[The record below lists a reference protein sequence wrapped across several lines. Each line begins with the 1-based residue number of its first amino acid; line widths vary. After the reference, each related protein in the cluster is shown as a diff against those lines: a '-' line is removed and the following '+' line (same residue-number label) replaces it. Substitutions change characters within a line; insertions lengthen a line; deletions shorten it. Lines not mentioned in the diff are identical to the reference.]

1 MRQAAEGKIF
11 AVCLVRKACGRG
23 ACGERTETVRAV
35 FVWKQFNK
43 GQQMNRGN
51 LAEDPRVDR
60 PSSSRYSRY
69 GREGNALLY
78 VSDREWKKVLAE
90 EKAASARQPRKKSSV
105 GVKSVHSAKKDVYA
119 AEQRQRR
126 DKGVSAPAAAFSK
139 LEVGMH
145 GRLFGVKE
153 NPAVSAP
160 MSGRRKEDAADKRLK
175 LEEDRKASGDLEK
188 RMEEASSVFGTVKM
202 ARPYLNAP
210 NPLLESRNI
219 RLAESLNNR
228 GAESR
233 KPRPAE
239 SRNIRQA
246 ESRMLRPAENRN
258 PRGVESRNIG
268 LAESRNPGPAGHEA
282 DGGQQAKAE
291 RSQRTASTISLRKVL
306 VASGVGLLTA
316 GYIAAGVHF
325 SDHFYPSTKFFGIK
339 ASGLTVEEVK
349 RQVEKKV
356 EGYQLQIKGRSSSG
370 SNSGAGDR
378 ITADEVG
385 MKYRDNGMIDRA
397 MRQQYP
403 AVWPATL
410 LKTILA
416 PNEETLGTEYDSSLA
431 DSVIRNLTVFDSS
444 RVIKPR
450 NAELKYTADGAVITK
465 EVMGTRLD
473 YDKTKTA
480 IIHALDDGSTSIDLE
495 KEGLYQNPEV
505 YADDDALNEKANAL
519 NLVLGAN
526 VTLEMGDQSVQINPE
541 MTAET
546 FLSLDMDGNYYVD
559 DSKVSSYIVKLADK
573 TDTVGRKRTFHT
585 SLGTTVE
592 LEGGDYGWTLD
603 ADSTA
608 QELEEALKE
617 KKKGTLEPVYFTTG
631 LCRDKN
637 DIGNTY
643 VEIDLTNQHMWFYK
657 NGSLIV
663 DTPVVTGNPQKN
675 NETPSGGV
683 WSLKGKYR
691 NATLKGEGYATP
703 VDYWLPFNGGVGIHD
718 LQKRYY
724 FGGSVYNGAGSHGC
738 INTPLAAVKLIYNG
752 IGDGTPVVV
761 YKDDSQEAVSQNT
774 GMQDIRTITSY
785 IEAQYGTVSDDAE
798 GEGGTSRSTQSAEVQ
813 R

>member
-1 MRQAAEGKIF
+1 MW
-11 AVCLVRKACGRG
+11 G
-23 ACGERTETVRAV
+23 AHGDCKGGFRVETV
-35 FVWKQFNK
+35 NK

-78 VSDREWKKVLAE
+78 VSDREWKKILAE
-90 EKAASARQPRKKSSV
+90 EKAASARQPRKKSSA

-233 KPRPAE
+233 NPRPAE

-268 LAESRNPGPAGHEA
+268 LAESRNPGPAGPEA
-282 DGGQQAKAE
+282 DGKQQVRAE
-291 RSQRTASTISLRKVL
+291 RSQRTASTVSLRKVL

-444 RVIKPR
+444 RVIEPR

>member
-1 MRQAAEGKIF
+1 MWGVHGDCKGGFR
-11 AVCLVRKACGRG
+11 V
-23 ACGERTETVRAV
+23 ETV
-35 FVWKQFNK
+35 NK

-90 EKAASARQPRKKSSV
+90 EKAASARQSRKKSSA

-233 KPRPAE
+233 NPRPAE

-291 RSQRTASTISLRKVL
+291 RSQRTASTVSLRKVL

-356 EGYQLQIKGRSSSG
+356 EGYQLQIKGRSSGG

-403 AVWPATL
+403 AVWPAAL

-444 RVIKPR
+444 RVIEPR

-480 IIHALDDGSTSIDLE
+480 IIHALNDGSTSIDLE

>member
-1 MRQAAEGKIF
+1 MWGVHGDCKGGFR
-11 AVCLVRKACGRG
+11 V
-23 ACGERTETVRAV
+23 ETV
-35 FVWKQFNK
+35 NK

-90 EKAASARQPRKKSSV
+90 EKAASARQSRKKSSA

-233 KPRPAE
+233 NPRQAE

-246 ESRMLRPAENRN
+246 ESWMLRPDENRN
-258 PRGVESRNIG
+258 PRGGESRNIG

-291 RSQRTASTISLRKVL
+291 RSQRTASTVSLRKVL

-356 EGYQLQIKGRSSSG
+356 EGYQLQIKGRSSGG

-403 AVWPATL
+403 AVWPAAL

-444 RVIKPR
+444 RVIEPR

-480 IIHALDDGSTSIDLE
+480 IIHALNDGSTSIDLE

-519 NLVLGAN
+519 NQVLGAN

-559 DSKVSSYIVKLADK
+559 DSKVTSYIVKLADK

-592 LEGGDYGWTLD
+592 LDGGDYGWTLD

>member
-1 MRQAAEGKIF
+1 
-11 AVCLVRKACGRG
+11 
-23 ACGERTETVRAV
+23 
-35 FVWKQFNK
+35 
-43 GQQMNRGN
+43 MNRGN

-60 PSSSRYSRY
+60 PSSSRYTRY

-90 EKAASARQPRKKSSV
+90 ERAASASKSRKKSSV
-105 GVKSVHSAKKDVYA
+105 GVKNVHSAKRNVYA
-119 AEQRQRR
+119 AEQRQRK
-126 DKGVSAPAAAFSK
+126 DNGVSAQAAAFSK

-153 NPAVSAP
+153 NPAASA
-160 MSGRRKEDAADKRLK
+160 SESEKRRKANELARRSESAAGG
-175 LEEDRKASGDLEK
+175 KASGEKTASDLEK

-219 RLAESLNNR
+219 RLAESRNPR

-233 KPRPAE
+233 NPRPAE
-239 SRNIRQA
+239 SRKTRQT

-268 LAESRNPGPAGHEA
+268 PAGPEA
-282 DGGQQAKAE
+282 DGKQQVRAE
-291 RSQRTASTISLRKVL
+291 RSQRTASTVSLRKVL

-316 GYIAAGVHF
+316 GYIAAGVYF
-325 SDHFYPSTKFFGIK
+325 SDHFYPSTEFFGIK

-356 EGYQLQIKGRSSSG
+356 EGYQLQIKGRSSGG

-403 AVWPATL
+403 AVWPAVL

-444 RVIKPR
+444 RVIEPR

-480 IIHALDDGSTSIDLE
+480 IIHALNDGSTSINLE

-519 NLVLGAN
+519 NQVLGAN

-637 DIGNTY
+637 DIGTTY

-657 NGSLIV
+657 NGSLVV

-798 GEGGTSRSTQSAEVQ
+798 SEGGTSRSTQSAEVQ

>member
-1 MRQAAEGKIF
+1 MW
-11 AVCLVRKACGRG
+11 G
-23 ACGERTETVRAV
+23 AHGDCKGGFRVETVI
-35 FVWKQFNK
+35 K

-51 LAEDPRVDR
+51 LAEDPRVDQ

-90 EKAASARQPRKKSSV
+90 ERAASASKSRKKPSA
-105 GVKSVHSAKKDVYA
+105 GVKNVHSAKRNVYA
-119 AEQRQRR
+119 AEQTQRR

-153 NPAVSAP
+153 NPAASVP
-160 MSGRRKEDAADKRLK
+160 ISGRRKEDAADRRL
-175 LEEDRKASGDLEK
+175 EPAADRKAAGDLEK

-202 ARPYLNAP
+202 ARPYLDAP

-219 RLAESLNNR
+219 RLAESRNPR

-233 KPRPAE
+233 NPRPAE
-239 SRNIRQA
+239 SRKTRQT

-258 PRGVESRNIG
+258 PRGVESRNIRP
-268 LAESRNPGPAGHEA
+268 AENRNPRPARPAAG
-282 DGGQQAKAE
+282 GGQPVKAE
-291 RSQRTASTISLRKVL
+291 RSQKTASSASLRKVL
-306 VASGVGLLTA
+306 VASGIGLLTA

-325 SDHFYPSTKFFGIK
+325 SDHFYPSTDFFGIK
-339 ASGLTVEEVK
+339 ASGLTVREVK

-356 EGYQLQIKGRSSSG
+356 EGYQLQIKGRSSGG

-403 AVWPATL
+403 AVWPAVL

-480 IIHALDDGSTSIDLE
+480 IIHALNDGSTSINLE

-519 NLVLGAN
+519 NQVLGAN

-798 GEGGTSRSTQSAEVQ
+798 SEGGTSRSTQSAEVQ

>member
-1 MRQAAEGKIF
+1 MWGVHGDCKGGFR
-11 AVCLVRKACGRG
+11 V
-23 ACGERTETVRAV
+23 ETV
-35 FVWKQFNK
+35 NK

-219 RLAESLNNR
+219 RLAESRNPR
-228 GAESR
+228 GAEGR
-233 KPRPAE
+233 NPRPAE
-239 SRNIRQA
+239 SRKTRQT

-356 EGYQLQIKGRSSSG
+356 EGYQLQIKGRSSGG

-403 AVWPATL
+403 AVWPAAL

-444 RVIKPR
+444 RVIEPK

-480 IIHALDDGSTSIDLE
+480 IIHALNDGSTSIDLE

-798 GEGGTSRSTQSAEVQ
+798 SEGGTSRSTQSAEVQ

>member
-1 MRQAAEGKIF
+1 MWGVHGDCKGGFR
-11 AVCLVRKACGRG
+11 V
-23 ACGERTETVRAV
+23 ETV
-35 FVWKQFNK
+35 NK

-90 EKAASARQPRKKSSV
+90 EKAASARQSRKKSSA

-233 KPRPAE
+233 NPRQAE

-246 ESRMLRPAENRN
+246 ESWMLRPDENRN
-258 PRGVESRNIG
+258 PRGGESRNIG

-291 RSQRTASTISLRKVL
+291 RSQRTASTVSLRKVL

-356 EGYQLQIKGRSSSG
+356 EGYQLQIKGRSSGG

-403 AVWPATL
+403 AVWPAAL

-444 RVIKPR
+444 RVIEPR

-480 IIHALDDGSTSIDLE
+480 IIHALNDGSTSIDLE

-505 YADDDALNEKANAL
+505 YVDDDALNEKANAL

>member
-1 MRQAAEGKIF
+1 MWGVHGDCKGGFR
-11 AVCLVRKACGRG
+11 V
-23 ACGERTETVRAV
+23 ETV
-35 FVWKQFNK
+35 NK

-90 EKAASARQPRKKSSV
+90 EKAASARQSRKKSSA

-219 RLAESLNNR
+219 KLAESRNNR

-291 RSQRTASTISLRKVL
+291 RSQRTASTVSLRKVL

-356 EGYQLQIKGRSSSG
+356 EGYQLQIKGRSSGG

-403 AVWPATL
+403 AVWPAAL

-444 RVIKPR
+444 RVIEPR

-480 IIHALDDGSTSIDLE
+480 IIHALNDGSTSINLE

-505 YADDDALNEKANAL
+505 YVDDDALNEKANAL

-617 KKKGTLEPVYFTTG
+617 KKKGALEPVYFTTG

>member
-1 MRQAAEGKIF
+1 MW
-11 AVCLVRKACGRG
+11 G
-23 ACGERTETVRAV
+23 AHGDCKGGFRVETV
-35 FVWKQFNK
+35 NK

-160 MSGRRKEDAADKRLK
+160 MLGRRKEDAADKRLK

-219 RLAESLNNR
+219 KLAESRNNR

-356 EGYQLQIKGRSSSG
+356 EGYQLQIKGRSSGG

-444 RVIKPR
+444 RVIEPR

-480 IIHALDDGSTSIDLE
+480 IIHALNDGSTSIDLE

-573 TDTVGRKRTFHT
+573 TDTIGRKRTFHT

>member
-1 MRQAAEGKIF
+1 MW
-11 AVCLVRKACGRG
+11 G
-23 ACGERTETVRAV
+23 AHGDCKGGFRVETV
-35 FVWKQFNK
+35 NK

-78 VSDREWKKVLAE
+78 VSDREWKKILAE
-90 EKAASARQPRKKSSV
+90 EKAASARQPRKKSSA

-233 KPRPAE
+233 NPRPAE

-444 RVIKPR
+444 RVIEPR

-505 YADDDALNEKANAL
+505 YADDDALNEKANTL

>member
-1 MRQAAEGKIF
+1 MWGVHGDCKGGFR
-11 AVCLVRKACGRG
+11 V
-23 ACGERTETVRAV
+23 ETV
-35 FVWKQFNK
+35 NK

-153 NPAVSAP
+153 NPAMSAP

-219 RLAESLNNR
+219 KLAESRNNR

-258 PRGVESRNIG
+258 PREVESRNIG

-356 EGYQLQIKGRSSSG
+356 EGYQLQIKGRSSGG

-403 AVWPATL
+403 AVWPAAL

-444 RVIKPR
+444 RVIEPR

-480 IIHALDDGSTSIDLE
+480 IIHALNDGSTSINLE

-519 NLVLGAN
+519 NQVLGAN

-637 DIGNTY
+637 DIGTTY

-657 NGSLIV
+657 NGSLVV

-752 IGDGTPVVV
+752 IEDGTPVVV
-761 YKDDSQEAVSQNT
+761 YEDDSQEAVSQKT

>member
-1 MRQAAEGKIF
+1 MW
-11 AVCLVRKACGRG
+11 G
-23 ACGERTETVRAV
+23 AHGDCKGGFRVETV
-35 FVWKQFNK
+35 NK

-90 EKAASARQPRKKSSV
+90 EKAASARQPRKKSSA

-233 KPRPAE
+233 NPRPAE

-291 RSQRTASTISLRKVL
+291 RSQRTASTVSLRKVL

-325 SDHFYPSTKFFGIK
+325 SDHFYPSTEFFGIK

-356 EGYQLQIKGRSSSG
+356 EGYQLQIKGRSSGG

-403 AVWPATL
+403 AVWPAAL

-444 RVIKPR
+444 RVIEPR

-480 IIHALDDGSTSIDLE
+480 IIHALNDGSTSIDLE

-519 NLVLGAN
+519 NQVLGAN

-798 GEGGTSRSTQSAEVQ
+798 SEGETSRSTQSAEVQ

>member
-1 MRQAAEGKIF
+1 
-11 AVCLVRKACGRG
+11 
-23 ACGERTETVRAV
+23 
-35 FVWKQFNK
+35 
-43 GQQMNRGN
+43 MNRGN

-60 PSSSRYSRY
+60 PSSSRYTRY

-78 VSDREWKKVLAE
+78 VSDREWKKVLAD
-90 EKAASARQPRKKSSV
+90 EKAASASKSRKKSSA
-105 GVKSVHSAKKDVYA
+105 GVKNVHSAKRNVYA
-119 AEQRQRR
+119 AEQTQRR

-153 NPAVSAP
+153 NPAASA
-160 MSGRRKEDAADKRLK
+160 SESEKRRKANEPARRSEPAAGG
-175 LEEDRKASGDLEK
+175 KASGEKTASDLEK

-219 RLAESLNNR
+219 RLAESRNPR

-233 KPRPAE
+233 NPRPAE
-239 SRNIRQA
+239 SRKTRQT

-268 LAESRNPGPAGHEA
+268 LAESRNPGPAGPEA
-282 DGGQQAKAE
+282 DGKQQVRAE
-291 RSQRTASTISLRKVL
+291 RSQRTASTVSLRKVL

-325 SDHFYPSTKFFGIK
+325 SDHFYPSTEFFGIK

-356 EGYQLQIKGRSSSG
+356 EGYQLQIKGRSSGG

-403 AVWPATL
+403 AVWPAAL

-480 IIHALDDGSTSIDLE
+480 IIHSLNDGSTSINLE

-519 NLVLGAN
+519 NQVLGAN

-798 GEGGTSRSTQSAEVQ
+798 SEGGTSRSTQSAEVQ

>member
-1 MRQAAEGKIF
+1 MWGVHGDCKGGFR
-11 AVCLVRKACGRG
+11 V
-23 ACGERTETVRAV
+23 ETV
-35 FVWKQFNK
+35 NK

-219 RLAESLNNR
+219 KLAESRNNR

-356 EGYQLQIKGRSSSG
+356 EGYQLQIKGRSSGG
-370 SNSGAGDR
+370 SNIGAGDR

-403 AVWPATL
+403 AVWPAAL

-444 RVIKPR
+444 RVIEPK

-480 IIHALDDGSTSIDLE
+480 IIHALNDGSTSIDLE

-761 YKDDSQEAVSQNT
+761 YEDDSQEAVSQKT

-785 IEAQYGTVSDDAE
+785 IEAQYGTVSDDGASE
-798 GEGGTSRSTQSAEVQ
+798 RGTSGSTQSAEVQ

>member
-90 EKAASARQPRKKSSV
+90 EKAASARQSRKKSSA
-105 GVKSVHSAKKDVYA
+105 GVKSVHSTKGNAYA

-210 NPLLESRNI
+210 NPLL
-219 RLAESLNNR
+219 
-228 GAESR
+228 
-233 KPRPAE
+233 E

-356 EGYQLQIKGRSSSG
+356 EGYQLQIKGRSSGG

>member
-1 MRQAAEGKIF
+1 MWGVHGDCKGGFR
-11 AVCLVRKACGRG
+11 V
-23 ACGERTETVRAV
+23 ETV
-35 FVWKQFNK
+35 NK

-105 GVKSVHSAKKDVYA
+105 GVKSVHSAKRDVYA

-219 RLAESLNNR
+219 RLAESRNPR
-228 GAESR
+228 GAEGR
-233 KPRPAE
+233 NPRPAE
-239 SRNIRQA
+239 SRKTRQA

-356 EGYQLQIKGRSSSG
+356 EGYQLQIKGRSSGG
-370 SNSGAGDR
+370 SNIGAGDR

-403 AVWPATL
+403 AVWPAVL

-444 RVIKPR
+444 RVIEPK

-480 IIHALDDGSTSIDLE
+480 IIHALNDGSTSIDLE

-761 YKDDSQEAVSQNT
+761 YEDDSQEAVSQKT

-798 GEGGTSRSTQSAEVQ
+798 SEGGTSRSTQSAEVQ

>member
-1 MRQAAEGKIF
+1 MW
-11 AVCLVRKACGRG
+11 G
-23 ACGERTETVRAV
+23 AHGDCKGGFRVETV
-35 FVWKQFNK
+35 NK

-78 VSDREWKKVLAE
+78 VSDREWKKILAE
-90 EKAASARQPRKKSSV
+90 EKAASARQPRKKSSA

-233 KPRPAE
+233 NPRPAE

-268 LAESRNPGPAGHEA
+268 PAGPEA
-282 DGGQQAKAE
+282 DGKQQVRAE
-291 RSQRTASTISLRKVL
+291 RSQRTASTVSLRKVL

-356 EGYQLQIKGRSSSG
+356 EGYQLQIKGRSSGG

-444 RVIKPR
+444 RVIEPR

>member
-1 MRQAAEGKIF
+1 MW
-11 AVCLVRKACGRG
+11 G
-23 ACGERTETVRAV
+23 AHGDCKGGFRVETV
-35 FVWKQFNK
+35 NK

-90 EKAASARQPRKKSSV
+90 EKAASARQPRKKSSA

-228 GAESR
+228 GAER
-233 KPRPAE
+233 RNPRQAE

-246 ESRMLRPAENRN
+246 ESWMLRPDENRN

-291 RSQRTASTISLRKVL
+291 RSQRTASTVSLRKVL

-356 EGYQLQIKGRSSSG
+356 EGYQLQIKGRSSGG

-403 AVWPATL
+403 AVWPAAL

-444 RVIKPR
+444 RVIEPR

-480 IIHALDDGSTSIDLE
+480 IIHALNDGSTSIDLE

>member
-1 MRQAAEGKIF
+1 MW
-11 AVCLVRKACGRG
+11 G
-23 ACGERTETVRAV
+23 AHGDCKGGFRVETV
-35 FVWKQFNK
+35 NK

-78 VSDREWKKVLAE
+78 VSDREWKKILAE
-90 EKAASARQPRKKSSV
+90 EKAASARQPRKKSSA

-233 KPRPAE
+233 NPRPAE

-444 RVIKPR
+444 RVIEPR

-480 IIHALDDGSTSIDLE
+480 IIRALDDGSTSIDLE

-798 GEGGTSRSTQSAEVQ
+798 SEGETSRSTQSAEVQ

>member
-1 MRQAAEGKIF
+1 
-11 AVCLVRKACGRG
+11 
-23 ACGERTETVRAV
+23 
-35 FVWKQFNK
+35 
-43 GQQMNRGN
+43 
-51 LAEDPRVDR
+51 
-60 PSSSRYSRY
+60 
-69 GREGNALLY
+69 
-78 VSDREWKKVLAE
+78 
-90 EKAASARQPRKKSSV
+90 
-105 GVKSVHSAKKDVYA
+105 
-119 AEQRQRR
+119 
-126 DKGVSAPAAAFSK
+126 
-139 LEVGMH
+139 
-145 GRLFGVKE
+145 
-153 NPAVSAP
+153 
-160 MSGRRKEDAADKRLK
+160 
-175 LEEDRKASGDLEK
+175 
-188 RMEEASSVFGTVKM
+188 
-202 ARPYLNAP
+202 
-210 NPLLESRNI
+210 
-219 RLAESLNNR
+219 
-228 GAESR
+228 
-233 KPRPAE
+233 
-239 SRNIRQA
+239 
-246 ESRMLRPAENRN
+246 
-258 PRGVESRNIG
+258 ESRNIG

-291 RSQRTASTISLRKVL
+291 RSQRTASTVSLRKVL

-356 EGYQLQIKGRSSSG
+356 EGYQLQIKGRSSGG

-403 AVWPATL
+403 AVWPAAL

-444 RVIKPR
+444 RVIEPR

-480 IIHALDDGSTSIDLE
+480 IIHALNDGSTSIDLE

-505 YADDDALNEKANAL
+505 YVDDDALNEKANAL

-617 KKKGTLEPVYFTTG
+617 KKKGALEPVYFTTG

>member
-1 MRQAAEGKIF
+1 MWGVHGDCKGGFR
-11 AVCLVRKACGRG
+11 V
-23 ACGERTETVRAV
+23 ETV
-35 FVWKQFNK
+35 NK

-219 RLAESLNNR
+219 RLAESRNHR

-233 KPRPAE
+233 NPRPAE
-239 SRNIRQA
+239 SRKTRQA

-356 EGYQLQIKGRSSSG
+356 EGYQLQIKGRSSGG
-370 SNSGAGDR
+370 SNIGAGDR

-403 AVWPATL
+403 AVWPAVL

-444 RVIKPR
+444 RVIEPK

-480 IIHALDDGSTSIDLE
+480 IIHALNDGSTSIDLE

-761 YKDDSQEAVSQNT
+761 YEDDSQEAVSQKT

-798 GEGGTSRSTQSAEVQ
+798 SEGGTSRSTQSAEVQ

>member
-1 MRQAAEGKIF
+1 MW
-11 AVCLVRKACGRG
+11 G
-23 ACGERTETVRAV
+23 AHGDCKGGFRVETV
-35 FVWKQFNK
+35 NK

-78 VSDREWKKVLAE
+78 VSDREWKKILAE
-90 EKAASARQPRKKSSV
+90 EKAASARQPRKKSSA

-219 RLAESLNNR
+219 RLAESRNPR

-233 KPRPAE
+233 NPRPAE
-239 SRNIRQA
+239 SRKTRQT

-403 AVWPATL
+403 AVWPAAL

-444 RVIKPR
+444 RVIEPR

-480 IIHALDDGSTSIDLE
+480 IIHALNDGSTSINLE

-505 YADDDALNEKANAL
+505 YVDDDALNEKANAL

-546 FLSLDMDGNYYVD
+546 FLSLDMDGNYYID
-559 DSKVSSYIVKLADK
+559 DSKVASYIVKLADQ

>member
-1 MRQAAEGKIF
+1 MW
-11 AVCLVRKACGRG
+11 G
-23 ACGERTETVRAV
+23 AHGDCKGGFRVETV
-35 FVWKQFNK
+35 NK

-78 VSDREWKKVLAE
+78 VSDREWKKILAE

-219 RLAESLNNR
+219 RLAESRNPR

-233 KPRPAE
+233 NPRPAE
-239 SRNIRQA
+239 SRKTRQT

-444 RVIKPR
+444 RVIEPR

>member
-1 MRQAAEGKIF
+1 MW
-11 AVCLVRKACGRG
+11 G
-23 ACGERTETVRAV
+23 AHGDCKGGFRVETV
-35 FVWKQFNK
+35 NK

-90 EKAASARQPRKKSSV
+90 EKAASASKSRKKSSA
-105 GVKSVHSAKKDVYA
+105 GVKNVHSAKRNVYA

-153 NPAVSAP
+153 NPAVSGPALLAA
-160 MSGRRKEDAADKRLK
+160 SESEKRRKANEPAWRV
-175 LEEDRKASGDLEK
+175 EPASGGKAASDLEK

-219 RLAESLNNR
+219 R
-228 GAESR
+228 
-233 KPRPAE
+233 
-239 SRNIRQA
+239 QA
-246 ESRMLRPAENRN
+246 ESWMLRPGENRN
-258 PRGVESRNIG
+258 PRGGESRNIG

-291 RSQRTASTISLRKVL
+291 RSQRTASTVSLRKVL

-356 EGYQLQIKGRSSSG
+356 EGYQLQIKGRSSGG

-403 AVWPATL
+403 AVWPAAL

-444 RVIKPR
+444 RVIEPR
-450 NAELKYTADGAVITK
+450 NAELKYTADGAAITK

-480 IIHALDDGSTSIDLE
+480 IIHALNDGSTSIDLE

-573 TDTVGRKRTFHT
+573 TDTIGRKRTFHT

-738 INTPLAAVKLIYNG
+738 INTPLVAVKLIYNG

-798 GEGGTSRSTQSAEVQ
+798 SEGGTSRSTQSAEVQ

>member
-1 MRQAAEGKIF
+1 MW
-11 AVCLVRKACGRG
+11 G
-23 ACGERTETVRAV
+23 AHGDCKGGFRVETV
-35 FVWKQFNK
+35 NK

-60 PSSSRYSRY
+60 PSSSRYTRY

-90 EKAASARQPRKKSSV
+90 EKAASARQSRKKSSA
-105 GVKSVHSAKKDVYA
+105 GVKSVHSAKRNVYA
-119 AEQRQRR
+119 AEQRQRK
-126 DKGVSAPAAAFSK
+126 DNGVSAQAAAFSK

-153 NPAVSAP
+153 NPAASA
-160 MSGRRKEDAADKRLK
+160 SESEKRRKANEPARRSEPAAGG
-175 LEEDRKASGDLEK
+175 KASGEKTASDLEK
-188 RMEEASSVFGTVKM
+188 RMEEASSVFETVKM

-219 RLAESLNNR
+219 RLAESRNPR

-233 KPRPAE
+233 NPRLAE
-239 SRNIRQA
+239 SRETRQT

-268 LAESRNPGPAGHEA
+268 LAESRNPGPAGPEA
-282 DGGQQAKAE
+282 DGKQQVRAE
-291 RSQRTASTISLRKVL
+291 RSQRTASTVSLRKVL

-356 EGYQLQIKGRSSSG
+356 EGYQLQIKGRSSGG

-403 AVWPATL
+403 AVWPVAL

-480 IIHALDDGSTSIDLE
+480 IIHALNDGSTSINLE

-519 NLVLGAN
+519 NQVLGAN

-637 DIGNTY
+637 DIGTTY

-657 NGSLIV
+657 NGSLVV

-798 GEGGTSRSTQSAEVQ
+798 SEGGTSRSTQSAEVQ

>member
-1 MRQAAEGKIF
+1 MW
-11 AVCLVRKACGRG
+11 G
-23 ACGERTETVRAV
+23 AHGDCKGGFRVETV
-35 FVWKQFNK
+35 NK

-90 EKAASARQPRKKSSV
+90 EKAASARQPRKKSSA

-219 RLAESLNNR
+219 KLAESRNNR

-233 KPRPAE
+233 KPRK
-239 SRNIRQA
+239 A

-268 LAESRNPGPAGHEA
+268 LAESRNPGPAGPEA
-282 DGGQQAKAE
+282 DGKQQARAE
-291 RSQRTASTISLRKVL
+291 RSQRTASTVSLRKVL

-356 EGYQLQIKGRSSSG
+356 EGYQLQIKGRSSGG

-403 AVWPATL
+403 AVWPAVL

-480 IIHALDDGSTSIDLE
+480 IIHALNDGSTSINLE

-519 NLVLGAN
+519 NQVLGAN

-546 FLSLDMDGNYYVD
+546 FLSLDMDGNYYID
-559 DSKVSSYIVKLADK
+559 DSKVASYIVKLADQ

-617 KKKGTLEPVYFTTG
+617 KNKGTLEPVYFTTG

-637 DIGNTY
+637 DIGTTY

-657 NGSLIV
+657 NGSLVV

-683 WSLKGKYR
+683 WSLKGKCR

-774 GMQDIRTITSY
+774 GMQDIRAITSY

-798 GEGGTSRSTQSAEVQ
+798 SEGGTSRSTQSAEVQ

>member
-1 MRQAAEGKIF
+1 
-11 AVCLVRKACGRG
+11 
-23 ACGERTETVRAV
+23 
-35 FVWKQFNK
+35 
-43 GQQMNRGN
+43 
-51 LAEDPRVDR
+51 
-60 PSSSRYSRY
+60 
-69 GREGNALLY
+69 
-78 VSDREWKKVLAE
+78 
-90 EKAASARQPRKKSSV
+90 
-105 GVKSVHSAKKDVYA
+105 
-119 AEQRQRR
+119 
-126 DKGVSAPAAAFSK
+126 
-139 LEVGMH
+139 MH

-219 RLAESLNNR
+219 RLAESRNPR

-233 KPRPAE
+233 NPRPAE
-239 SRNIRQA
+239 SRKTRQT

-258 PRGVESRNIG
+258 PRGAERRNLIP
-268 LAESRNPGPAGHEA
+268 AGPAA
-282 DGGQQAKAE
+282 DGRQQARAE
-291 RSQRTASTISLRKVL
+291 RSQRAASTVSLRKVL

-356 EGYQLQIKGRSSSG
+356 EGYQLQIKGRSSGG

-403 AVWPATL
+403 AVWPAAL

-416 PNEETLGTEYDSSLA
+416 PNEETLGTEYDSTLA
-431 DSVIRNLTVFDSS
+431 DSAIRNLTVFDSS

-465 EVMGTRLD
+465 EVVGTRLD

-480 IIHALDDGSTSIDLE
+480 IIRALDDGSTSIDLE

-657 NGSLIV
+657 DGSLIV

>member
-1 MRQAAEGKIF
+1 
-11 AVCLVRKACGRG
+11 
-23 ACGERTETVRAV
+23 
-35 FVWKQFNK
+35 
-43 GQQMNRGN
+43 MNRGN

-60 PSSSRYSRY
+60 PSSSRYTRY

-90 EKAASARQPRKKSSV
+90 EKTASASKSRKKSSA
-105 GVKSVHSAKKDVYA
+105 GVKNVHSAKRNVYA
-119 AEQRQRR
+119 AEQTQRR

-153 NPAVSAP
+153 NPAASA
-160 MSGRRKEDAADKRLK
+160 SESEKRRKANEPARRSEPAAGG
-175 LEEDRKASGDLEK
+175 KASGEKTASDLEK

-219 RLAESLNNR
+219 RLAESRNPR

-233 KPRPAE
+233 NPRPAE
-239 SRNIRQA
+239 SRKTRQT

-268 LAESRNPGPAGHEA
+268 LAESRNPGPAGPEA
-282 DGGQQAKAE
+282 DGKQQVRAE
-291 RSQRTASTISLRKVL
+291 RSQRTASTVSLRKVL

-325 SDHFYPSTKFFGIK
+325 SDHFYPSTEFFGIK

-356 EGYQLQIKGRSSSG
+356 EGYQLQIKGRSSGG

-403 AVWPATL
+403 AVWPAAL

-480 IIHALDDGSTSIDLE
+480 IIHALNDGSTSINLE

-519 NLVLGAN
+519 NQVLGAN

-785 IEAQYGTVSDDAE
+785 IEAQYGTVSDDGASE
-798 GEGGTSRSTQSAEVQ
+798 RGMSGSTQSAEVQ

>member
-1 MRQAAEGKIF
+1 M
-11 AVCLVRKACGRG
+11 
-23 ACGERTETVRAV
+23 ETV
-35 FVWKQFNK
+35 NK

-90 EKAASARQPRKKSSV
+90 EKAASARQPRKKSSA

-219 RLAESLNNR
+219 RLAESRNPR

-233 KPRPAE
+233 NPRPAE
-239 SRNIRQA
+239 SRKTRQT

-268 LAESRNPGPAGHEA
+268 LAESRNPGPAGPEA
-282 DGGQQAKAE
+282 DGKQQARAE
-291 RSQRTASTISLRKVL
+291 RSQRTASTVSLRKVL

-356 EGYQLQIKGRSSSG
+356 EGYQLQIKGRSSGG

-403 AVWPATL
+403 AVWPAVL

-480 IIHALDDGSTSIDLE
+480 IIHALNDGSTSINLE

-519 NLVLGAN
+519 NQVLGAN

-546 FLSLDMDGNYYVD
+546 FLSLDMDGNYYID
-559 DSKVSSYIVKLADK
+559 DSKVASYIVKLADQ

-657 NGSLIV
+657 DGSLIV

-798 GEGGTSRSTQSAEVQ
+798 SEGGTSRSTQSAEVQ

>member
-1 MRQAAEGKIF
+1 MW
-11 AVCLVRKACGRG
+11 G
-23 ACGERTETVRAV
+23 AHGDCKGGFRVETV
-35 FVWKQFNK
+35 NK

-90 EKAASARQPRKKSSV
+90 EKAASARQSRKKSSA
-105 GVKSVHSAKKDVYA
+105 GVKSVHSTKGNAYA

-219 RLAESLNNR
+219 KLAESRNNR

-246 ESRMLRPAENRN
+246 ESWMLRPAENRN
-258 PRGVESRNIG
+258 PRGVESRNIR

-291 RSQRTASTISLRKVL
+291 RSQRTASTVSLRKVL

-356 EGYQLQIKGRSSSG
+356 EGYQLQIKGRSYGG

-403 AVWPATL
+403 AVWPAAL

-444 RVIKPR
+444 RVIEPR

-480 IIHALDDGSTSIDLE
+480 IIHALNDGSTSIDLE

>member
-1 MRQAAEGKIF
+1 MWGVHGDCKGGFR
-11 AVCLVRKACGRG
+11 V
-23 ACGERTETVRAV
+23 ETV
-35 FVWKQFNK
+35 NK

-219 RLAESLNNR
+219 KLAESRNNR

-316 GYIAAGVHF
+316 GYIATGVHF

-356 EGYQLQIKGRSSSG
+356 EGYQLQIKGRSSGG
-370 SNSGAGDR
+370 SNIGAGDR

-403 AVWPATL
+403 AVWPAAL

-480 IIHALDDGSTSIDLE
+480 IIHALNDGSTSIDLE

-761 YKDDSQEAVSQNT
+761 YEDDSQEAVSQKT

-798 GEGGTSRSTQSAEVQ
+798 SEGGTSRSTQSAEVQ

>member
-1 MRQAAEGKIF
+1 MW
-11 AVCLVRKACGRG
+11 G
-23 ACGERTETVRAV
+23 AHGDCKGGFRVETV
-35 FVWKQFNK
+35 NK

-90 EKAASARQPRKKSSV
+90 EKAASARQPRKKSSA

-219 RLAESLNNR
+219 KLAESRNNR

-246 ESRMLRPAENRN
+246 ESWMLRPAENRN
-258 PRGVESRNIG
+258 PRGVESRNIR

-291 RSQRTASTISLRKVL
+291 RSQRTASTVSLRKVL

-356 EGYQLQIKGRSSSG
+356 EGYQLQIKGRSYGG

-403 AVWPATL
+403 AVWPAAL

-444 RVIKPR
+444 RVIEPR

-480 IIHALDDGSTSIDLE
+480 IIHALNDGSTSIDLE

>member
-1 MRQAAEGKIF
+1 
-11 AVCLVRKACGRG
+11 
-23 ACGERTETVRAV
+23 
-35 FVWKQFNK
+35 
-43 GQQMNRGN
+43 MNRGN

-60 PSSSRYSRY
+60 PSSSRYTRY

-90 EKAASARQPRKKSSV
+90 EKAASARQSRKKSSA
-105 GVKSVHSAKKDVYA
+105 GVKSVHSAKRNVYA
-119 AEQRQRR
+119 AEQRQRK
-126 DKGVSAPAAAFSK
+126 DNGVSAQAAAFSK

-153 NPAVSAP
+153 NPAASALE
-160 MSGRRKEDAADKRLK
+160 SENRRKANELARRSESAAGG
-175 LEEDRKASGDLEK
+175 KASGEKTASDLEK

-219 RLAESLNNR
+219 RLAESRNPR

-233 KPRPAE
+233 NPRPAE
-239 SRNIRQA
+239 SRKTRQT
-246 ESRMLRPAENRN
+246 ESRMLRPVENRN

-268 LAESRNPGPAGHEA
+268 LAESRNPGPVGPEA
-282 DGGQQAKAE
+282 DGKQQVRAE
-291 RSQRTASTISLRKVL
+291 RSQRTASTVSLRKVL

-356 EGYQLQIKGRSSSG
+356 EGYQLQIKGRSSGG

-403 AVWPATL
+403 AVWPAAL

-480 IIHALDDGSTSIDLE
+480 IIHALNDGSTSINLE

-519 NLVLGAN
+519 NQVLGAN

-798 GEGGTSRSTQSAEVQ
+798 SEGGTSRSTQSAEVQ

>member
-1 MRQAAEGKIF
+1 MW
-11 AVCLVRKACGRG
+11 G
-23 ACGERTETVRAV
+23 AHGDCKGGFRVETV
-35 FVWKQFNK
+35 NK

-90 EKAASARQPRKKSSV
+90 EKAASARQSRKKSSA
-105 GVKSVHSAKKDVYA
+105 GVKSVHSTKGNAYA

-219 RLAESLNNR
+219 KLAESRNNR

-356 EGYQLQIKGRSSSG
+356 EGYQLQIKGRSSGG

-444 RVIKPR
+444 RVIEPR

>member
-1 MRQAAEGKIF
+1 MW
-11 AVCLVRKACGRG
+11 G
-23 ACGERTETVRAV
+23 AHGDCKGGFRVETV
-35 FVWKQFNK
+35 NK

-78 VSDREWKKVLAE
+78 VSDREWKKILAE
-90 EKAASARQPRKKSSV
+90 EKAASARQPRKKSSA

-233 KPRPAE
+233 NPRPAE

-356 EGYQLQIKGRSSSG
+356 EGYQLQIKGRSSGG

-403 AVWPATL
+403 AVWPAAL

-444 RVIKPR
+444 RVIEPR

>member
-1 MRQAAEGKIF
+1 MW
-11 AVCLVRKACGRG
+11 G
-23 ACGERTETVRAV
+23 AHGDCKGGFRVETV
-35 FVWKQFNK
+35 NK

-78 VSDREWKKVLAE
+78 VSDREWKKILAE

-233 KPRPAE
+233 NPRPAE

-246 ESRMLRPAENRN
+246 ESWMLRPGENRN
-258 PRGVESRNIG
+258 PRGGESRNIR

-291 RSQRTASTISLRKVL
+291 RSQRTASTVSLRKVL

-356 EGYQLQIKGRSSSG
+356 EGYQLQIKGRSSGG

-403 AVWPATL
+403 AVWPAAL

-444 RVIKPR
+444 RVIEPR

-480 IIHALDDGSTSIDLE
+480 IIHALNDGSTSINLE

-505 YADDDALNEKANAL
+505 YVDDDALNEKANAL

-617 KKKGTLEPVYFTTG
+617 KKKGALEPVYFTTG

>member
-1 MRQAAEGKIF
+1 
-11 AVCLVRKACGRG
+11 
-23 ACGERTETVRAV
+23 
-35 FVWKQFNK
+35 
-43 GQQMNRGN
+43 
-51 LAEDPRVDR
+51 
-60 PSSSRYSRY
+60 
-69 GREGNALLY
+69 
-78 VSDREWKKVLAE
+78 
-90 EKAASARQPRKKSSV
+90 
-105 GVKSVHSAKKDVYA
+105 
-119 AEQRQRR
+119 
-126 DKGVSAPAAAFSK
+126 
-139 LEVGMH
+139 
-145 GRLFGVKE
+145 
-153 NPAVSAP
+153 
-160 MSGRRKEDAADKRLK
+160 
-175 LEEDRKASGDLEK
+175 
-188 RMEEASSVFGTVKM
+188 
-202 ARPYLNAP
+202 
-210 NPLLESRNI
+210 
-219 RLAESLNNR
+219 
-228 GAESR
+228 
-233 KPRPAE
+233 
-239 SRNIRQA
+239 
-246 ESRMLRPAENRN
+246 MLRPAENRN

-291 RSQRTASTISLRKVL
+291 RSQRTASTVSLRKVL

-356 EGYQLQIKGRSSSG
+356 EGYQLQIKGRSSGG

-403 AVWPATL
+403 AVWPAAL

-444 RVIKPR
+444 RVIEPR

-480 IIHALDDGSTSIDLE
+480 IIHALNDGSTSIDLE